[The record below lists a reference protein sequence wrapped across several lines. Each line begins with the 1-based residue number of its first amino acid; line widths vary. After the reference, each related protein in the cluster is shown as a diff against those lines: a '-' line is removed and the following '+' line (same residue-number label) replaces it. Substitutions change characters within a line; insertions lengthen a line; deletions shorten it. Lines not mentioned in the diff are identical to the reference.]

1 MELPHTAI
9 DAPRG
14 RAYNGSN
21 SPFRVLCVATRSVAR
36 EGLSGADELQATRS
50 RAATQGGTPMT
61 TPTLDQVI
69 DLAHQLP
76 REQRGQL
83 IARLALELATD
94 APAARPRMTPEE
106 ARAALAEIRKA
117 VAALPQPR
125 LTAGE
130 QLEADRRDRDRA
142 LLGRHADT
150 VDDIHS

>member
-1 MELPHTAI
+1 
-9 DAPRG
+9 
-14 RAYNGSN
+14 
-21 SPFRVLCVATRSVAR
+21 
-36 EGLSGADELQATRS
+36 
-50 RAATQGGTPMT
+50 MT

-94 APAARPRMTPEE
+94 APARRPMTPDE
-106 ARAALAEIRKA
+106 ARAALAEIREA

-150 VDDIHS
+150 VDDVHS